1 MISMRVEWMFRK
13 GRILTEDKERELNH
27 GSARMQ
33 VQSNVLVPVK
43 TTSTVIELFL
53 VSYLST

>member
-1 MISMRVEWMFRK
+1 MFRK